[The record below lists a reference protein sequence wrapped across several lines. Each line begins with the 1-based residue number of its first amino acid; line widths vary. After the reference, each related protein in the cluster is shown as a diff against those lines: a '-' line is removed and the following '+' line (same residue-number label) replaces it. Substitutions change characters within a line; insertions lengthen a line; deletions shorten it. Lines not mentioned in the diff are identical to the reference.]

1 MKLAGLVFL
10 GLIASIVIGGL
21 IGWPI
26 MKAYPKTASDDAYLW
41 IPVFI
46 TMPIGF
52 FFGGI
57 FTGYFSYYEI
67 EHKWKL
73 VWLSPVLYIVLLW
86 TGRSVVEYLLDSF
99 TGVNQSNRLGSM
111 AGILISFLMVLYWYL
126 SSLGGVG
133 LGYFLRGK
141 IVNWWYSD

>member
-10 GLIASIVIGGL
+10 GLVVSIAIGAL

-26 MKAYPKTASDDAYLW
+26 MKAYPNTASDDAYLW

-46 TMPIGF
+46 TLPIGF

-57 FTGYFSYYEI
+57 FTGYFSYHEI
-67 EHKWKL
+67 EHKWNL
-73 VWLSPVLYIVLLW
+73 VWLSPILYIVLLW
-86 TGRSVVEYLLDSF
+86 TFVSGVGALLDSF
-99 TGVNQSNRLGSM
+99 IGANQSNRLVSM

-126 SSLGGVG
+126 SSLAGIG
-133 LGYFLRGK
+133 LGYFLREK